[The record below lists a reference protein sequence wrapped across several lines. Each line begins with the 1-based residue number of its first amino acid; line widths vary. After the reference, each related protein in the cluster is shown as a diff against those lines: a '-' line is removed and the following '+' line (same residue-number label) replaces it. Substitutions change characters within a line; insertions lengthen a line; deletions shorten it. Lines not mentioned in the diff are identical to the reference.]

1 MRVDTQ
7 PSSMRWSS
15 SLPPEFV
22 SANASNI
29 AALKEKRI
37 QINSPI
43 AIGRATDACMAFDLK
58 GKISRISLPT
68 LILSGRKDVFTPI
81 HLAEEIH
88 RSIQGSEWKIMEDV
102 GHNLYIERPAEMARI
117 VLEFL
122 GRHQA

>member
-1 MRVDTQ
+1 M
-7 PSSMRWSS
+7 S
-15 SLPPEFV
+15 
-22 SANASNI
+22 
-29 AALKEKRI
+29 
-37 QINSPI
+37 
-43 AIGRATDACMAFDLK
+43 FDLK

-68 LILSGRKDVFTPI
+68 LILSGRRDVFTPI